1 MRKLC
6 LIALISGA
14 LVVAHSNVCSAQ
26 SKDKTKTTDETIRR
40 LLQAQKKG
48 KTVQV
53 TLKDGT
59 MEWGQLVDVSTTAFT
74 LSSTGLRI
82 TKPLRY
88 DQLKSVRYEGGWTRL
103 VGVIR
108 HIVTGPI
115 VIVVFTIWSI
125 QGHRC

>member
-1 MRKLC
+1 MRKLY
-6 LIALISGA
+6 LIALVSGT

-26 SKDKTKTTDETIRR
+26 NKDKTKTTDKLIRR

-59 MEWGQLVDVSTTAFT
+59 IEWGQPVDVSTTAFT
-74 LSSTGLRI
+74 LSSTGWRN

-88 DQLKSVRYEGGWTRL
+88 DQLESVRYEGGWTKF

-108 HIVTGPI
+108 HIVTGPV

>member
-1 MRKLC
+1 MRKLY
-6 LIALISGA
+6 LIALVSVT
-14 LVVAHSNVCSAQ
+14 LVAHPIFCSAQ
-26 SKDKTKTTDETIRR
+26 NKDKTKTTDKLIRR
-40 LLQAQKKG
+40 LLQAQKRG

-59 MEWGQLVDVSTTAFT
+59 IEWGQPVDVSTTEFT
-74 LSSTGLRI
+74 LSSTGWRN

-88 DQLKSVRYEGGWTRL
+88 DQLESVRYEGGWTKF

-108 HIVTGPI
+108 HIVTGPV